1 VGASAAWVASIGEDV
16 RLLTSAF
23 LPELLLVTL
32 LLVVSWGIRRGFRR
46 DARSTF

>member
-1 VGASAAWVASIGEDV
+1 VGASAAWLASIGEDV

-23 LPELLLVTL
+23 LPELLLVTF
-32 LLVVSWGIRRGFRR
+32 LLVVSWGIRRGLRR

>member
-1 VGASAAWVASIGEDV
+1 MGASAAWLASIGEDV

-32 LLVVSWGIRRGFRR
+32 LLVVSWGIRRGLRR